1 MSSITFT
8 DDDFTD
14 PTQDDPMAII
24 VQIDKFAIIKVLV
37 DQGCSVDIFYW
48 NTFKKTRIPKTEI
61 QSYDE
66 QIVGFS
72 DKWVDTRW
80 FIDLYTIFREKVGL
94 SKTIKIR
101 YLLVNANTSYNI
113 LLGRSSIN
121 RLKAIISTLHLAMKF
136 PLMIGDIVTIN
147 VDHKVARECYIA
159 SLKVEPTRRL
169 YKASPCGR
177 SCERERRSIETRS
190 RDRRSI

>member
-1 MSSITFT
+1 
-8 DDDFTD
+8 
-14 PTQDDPMAII
+14 
-24 VQIDKFAIIKVLV
+24 
-37 DQGCSVDIFYW
+37 
-48 NTFKKTRIPKTEI
+48 
-61 QSYDE
+61 
-66 QIVGFS
+66 
-72 DKWVDTRW
+72 
-80 FIDLYTIFREKVGL
+80 
-94 SKTIKIR
+94 
-101 YLLVNANTSYNI
+101 
-113 LLGRSSIN
+113 
-121 RLKAIISTLHLAMKF
+121 MKF